1 MEKNSENS
9 GAYQIVGFSFDPM
22 LIRKKQDNKRDSL
35 SSSVVTWSKELD
47 LKFKPKLEVELILF
61 NKSLTLN
68 LGTHP

>member
-22 LIRKKQDNKRDSL
+22 LIRKKQDNKRGSL

-47 LKFKPKLEVELILF
+47 LKFKPKLEVELIIF